1 MPRVFFYVQHLLG
14 IGHVVRALRIARGLR
29 ESGFEVDFVMGGV
42 PIPNNDLQRLNVVQL
57 PPVRAANASFD
68 ALVGQYGELV
78 DEAFKKARV
87 DALLESL
94 LQSRPDIILIETFP
108 FGRQQMRFELMP
120 LLEAAH
126 AKSRRPPIVSSVR
139 DILQESK
146 KPDRAR
152 ETIDLLHIYFDHVIV
167 HGDPRF
173 ITLDATFPLASEIAH
188 LLSYSGLIAPQAPI
202 RSPSTSSLADV
213 VVSVGGGSVGHR
225 LLKTAISAKSL
236 SSLAGARWLIVTGP
250 NIDPHS
256 YCELRTEAGEHGI
269 ALVQFLPDL
278 AAVLAGA
285 VLSISQA
292 GYNTVADILVAG
304 CKAVFVPFAGGG
316 ETEQSLRA
324 RLLEA
329 NGIGISVPDDML
341 STDNL
346 LSAIDRSLALPRQK
360 IDIDLGGVAGTARI
374 LERLLSRGG

>member
-14 IGHVVRALRIARGLR
+14 IGHVVRSLRIARGLR
-29 ESGFEVDFVMGGV
+29 EGGFEVEFVIGGV
-42 PIPNNDLQRLNVVQL
+42 PIPNSDLQGLNVVQL

-68 ALVGQYGELV
+68 ELVGQDGELV
-78 DEAFKKARV
+78 NEDFKQARMQ
-87 DALLESL
+87 ALLETL
-94 LQSRPDIILIETFP
+94 RQSRPDIVLIETFP
-108 FGRQQMRFELMP
+108 FGRRQMRFELMP
-120 LLEAAH
+120 LLEEAH
-126 AKSRRPPIVSSVR
+126 LQSWRPLMVSSVR

-146 KPDRAR
+146 RSDRAR
-152 ETIDLLHIYFDHVIV
+152 ETVDLLHSYFDHVIV

-173 ITLDATFPLASEIAH
+173 ITLDATFPLANEIAH
-188 LLSYSGLIAPQAPI
+188 LFSYSGLVAPQAPI

-213 VVSVGGGSVGHR
+213 VVSAGGGSVGHR
-225 LLKTAISAKSL
+225 LLKTAISAKLL
-236 SSLAGARWLIVTGP
+236 SSLADARWLIVTGP
-250 NIDPHS
+250 NIDPRS
-256 YCELRTEAGEHGI
+256 YSELRAEAGEHGI

-292 GYNTVADILVAG
+292 GYNTVADVLVAG

-329 NGIGISVPDDML
+329 NGIGISLPDEML

-346 LSAIDRSLALPRQK
+346 ISAIDRSLGLPRRK
-360 IDIDLGGVAGTARI
+360 IDIDLGGVGGTARI
-374 LERLLSRGG
+374 LQRLLSRRG